1 VWQLEIEL
9 TGEHMMIIEFILI
22 FGVLLFIHEFGHF
35 IFAKLFKINVEEF
48 GFGFPPKLLKIG
60 QFRETEITL
69 NWIPFGAFVRL
80 SGEND
85 PEVKGGFGDASVFA
99 RFMTLI
105 GGPLFNLILGI
116 TLFAIIFMRV
126 GVPDLN
132 SVQVYGVSAGSPA
145 ETAGIQSGELILMVN
160 DVEIN
165 STQQLADEI
174 AANRGVPVSITL
186 LTPDGEER
194 TITAT
199 PREDPPAGEGYLG
212 VTLVNPY
219 KDATVL
225 EALPYAFR
233 ATGGYAVQLLALP
246 GQLIKGSIT
255 PEEARPV
262 GPVGIYNIYSQAREQ
277 DTVNANSTNPEDH
290 VNTLLILAIISV
302 ALGFTNLLPIPA
314 LDGGRLILLLP
325 EIFLRKRVPV
335 KVENII
341 NMVGF
346 AALIALMVI
355 ITTMDIINPIVMP

>member
-1 VWQLEIEL
+1 
-9 TGEHMMIIEFILI
+9 MMIIEFILI

-48 GFGFPPKLLKIG
+48 GFGFPPRLLKIG

-85 PEVKGGFGDASVFA
+85 PEVKGGFGDSSIIA

-105 GGPLFNLILGI
+105 GGPLFNLVLGLV
-116 TLFAIIFMRV
+116 LFAIIFTQV
-126 GVPDLN
+126 GIPDLK
-132 SVQVYGVSAGSPA
+132 SVQVYGVNTGSPA
-145 ETAGIQSGELILMVN
+145 EMAGIASGELIVEVN
-160 DVEIN
+160 NILIT
-165 STQQLADEI
+165 STEHLSEQVQL
-174 AANRGVPVSITL
+174 NRGNPITIKL
-186 LTPDGEER
+186 RSPQGEER
-194 TITAT
+194 IITAT
-199 PREDPPAGEGYLG
+199 PRENPPPGEGYLG

-219 KDATVL
+219 KEASII

-246 GQLIKGSIT
+246 GELIRGSISA
-255 PEEARPV
+255 EEARPV
-262 GPVGIYNIYSQAREQ
+262 GPVGIYSIYSQARER
-277 DTVNANSTNPEDH
+277 DESNANSANPEDRL
-290 VNTLLILAIISV
+290 NTLLILAVISV

-325 EIFLRKRVPV
+325 EIFLRRKVPA

-346 AALIALMVI
+346 AALITLMVV
-355 ITTMDIINPIVMP
+355 ITTMDIINPVVMP

>member
-1 VWQLEIEL
+1 
-9 TGEHMMIIEFILI
+9 MMIIEFILI

-48 GFGFPPKLLKIG
+48 GFGFPPRLLKIG

-85 PEVKGGFGDASVFA
+85 PEVKGGFGDSSILA

-105 GGPLFNLILGI
+105 GGPLFNLVLGVV
-116 TLFAIIFMRV
+116 LFAIIFMQV
-126 GVPDLN
+126 GIPDLK
-132 SVQVYGVSAGSPA
+132 SVEVYGVNEGSPA
-145 ETAGIQSGELILMVN
+145 EIAGISTGELIVEVN
-160 DVEIN
+160 GVAITSTEQLSEQVE
-165 STQQLADEI
+165 L
-174 AANRGVPVSITL
+174 NRGKPITIKL
-186 LTPDGEER
+186 LTPEGEEH
-194 TITAT
+194 IVTAT
-199 PREDPPAGEGYLG
+199 PRIEPPPGEGYLG
-212 VTLVNPY
+212 VTLINPY
-219 KDATVL
+219 KEASVV

-246 GQLIKGSIT
+246 GQLIRGTISA
-255 PEEARPV
+255 EEARPV
-262 GPVGIYNIYSQAREQ
+262 GPVGIYSIYSQARERDQ
-277 DTVNANSTNPEDH
+277 SNAESTNPEDRL
-290 VNTLLILAIISV
+290 NTLLILAIISV

-325 EIFLRKRVPV
+325 EIFLRKKVPA

-346 AALIALMVI
+346 ATLIALMVI

>member
-1 VWQLEIEL
+1 
-9 TGEHMMIIEFILI
+9 MMIIEFILI

-48 GFGFPPKLLKIG
+48 GFGFPPRLLKIG

-85 PEVKGGFGDASVFA
+85 PEVKGGFGDSSILA

-105 GGPLFNLILGI
+105 GGPLFNLVLGVV
-116 TLFAIIFMRV
+116 LFAIIFMQV
-126 GVPDLN
+126 GIPDLK
-132 SVQVYGVSAGSPA
+132 SVEVYGVSEGSPA
-145 ETAGIQSGELILMVN
+145 EIAGISAGELIVEVN
-160 DVEIN
+160 GVAITGTEQLSDQVE
-165 STQQLADEI
+165 L
-174 AANRGVPVSITL
+174 NRGKPITIKL
-186 LTPDGEER
+186 LTPEGEER
-194 TITAT
+194 IVTAT
-199 PREDPPAGEGYLG
+199 PRVEPPPGEGYLG
-212 VTLVNPY
+212 VTLINPY
-219 KDATVL
+219 KEASVV

-246 GQLIKGSIT
+246 GQLIRGTISA
-255 PEEARPV
+255 EEARPV
-262 GPVGIYNIYSQAREQ
+262 GPVGIYSIYSQARER
-277 DTVNANSTNPEDH
+277 DETNAESSNPEDRL
-290 VNTLLILAIISV
+290 NTLLILAIISV

-325 EIFLRKRVPV
+325 EIFLRKKVPAR
-335 KVENII
+335 VENII

-346 AALIALMVI
+346 AALLALMVI

>member
-1 VWQLEIEL
+1 
-9 TGEHMMIIEFILI
+9 MMIIEFILI

-48 GFGFPPKLLKIG
+48 GFGFPPRLLKIG

-85 PEVKGGFGDASVFA
+85 PEVKGGYGDSSIHA

-105 GGPLFNLILGI
+105 GGPLFNLVLGVV
-116 TLFAIIFMRV
+116 LFAIIFMQV
-126 GVPDLN
+126 GIPDLK
-132 SVQVYGVSAGSPA
+132 SVQVYGVNEGSPA
-145 ETAGIQSGELILMVN
+145 EIAGISAGELII
-160 DVEIN
+160 EIN
-165 STQQLADEI
+165 GVTITSTEQLSSQVEL
-174 AANRGVPVSITL
+174 NRGKPITITL
-186 LTPDGEER
+186 LTPEGEEH
-194 TITAT
+194 IVTAIL
-199 PREDPPAGEGYLG
+199 RVEPPPGEGYLG

-219 KDATVL
+219 KEASVV

-233 ATGGYAVQLLALP
+233 ATGGYAIQLLALP
-246 GQLIKGSIT
+246 GQLIRGTISA
-255 PEEARPV
+255 EEARPV
-262 GPVGIYNIYSQAREQ
+262 GPVGIYSIYSQARER
-277 DTVNANSTNPEDH
+277 DENNAGSTNPEDRL
-290 VNTLLILAIISV
+290 NTLLILAIISV

-325 EIFLRKRVPV
+325 EIFLRKKVPA
-335 KVENII
+335 KLENII